1 MLHIQKLSSYLALKY
16 QKQLKCLISKSL
28 VLFFL
33 SFTSVGLSYAQTWEQ
48 LPEVQKEFLAPLESD
63 WGSINKDQKKKWVQV
78 ANRYP
83 HMTESEKNI
92 LQSRMSEWA
101 NLSTE
106 QRRAA
111 RDNYLRSLKFS
122 PEKRAEAWQAYQQL
136 SDEDKKRLAEKKAAT
151 TKPTAVTAP
160 TLK

>member
-1 MLHIQKLSSYLALKY
+1 MIQTWGHLLIAKC
-16 QKQLKCLISKSL
+16 QKQLKRSIGKGFIL
-28 VLFFL
+28 LFIAF
-33 SFTSVGLSYAQTWEQ
+33 STIQTGQAQTWAQ
-48 LPEVQKEFLAPLESD
+48 LPDNQKETLAPLESD
-63 WGSINKDQKKKWVQV
+63 WSSITKDQKKKWVEV

-83 HMTESEKNI
+83 NMTDAEKSI

-106 QRRAA
+106 QRRVA

-122 PEKRAEAWQAYQQL
+122 PEKKAEAWQAYQQL
-136 SDEDKKRLAEKKAAT
+136 SEEDKKRLAEKKAST

-160 TLK
+160 ALK

>member
-1 MLHIQKLSSYLALKY
+1 MIHAWTPSLIAKCQKHLKRLIGKGFLLLFISLGMIQVSH
-16 QKQLKCLISKSL
+16 
-28 VLFFL
+28 
-33 SFTSVGLSYAQTWEQ
+33 AQTWAQ
-48 LPEVQKEFLAPLESD
+48 LPDSQKEILAPLESD
-63 WGSINKDQKKKWVQV
+63 WSSIPNDRKKKWMEV

-83 HMTESEKNI
+83 QMTDAEKNI

-106 QRRAA
+106 QRRVA

-122 PEKRAEAWQAYQQL
+122 PEKKAEAWQAYQQL
-136 SDEDKKRLAEKKAAT
+136 SEENKKRLAEKKAST
-151 TKPTAVTAP
+151 TKPSAVTAP

>member
-1 MLHIQKLSSYLALKY
+1 MPTIWYPPLISKCQKH
-16 QKQLKCLISKSL
+16 LKCLISKGL
-28 VLFFL
+28 VLLFI
-33 SFTSVGLSYAQTWEQ
+33 SFGAISMAHAQTWGQ
-48 LPEVQKEFLAPLESD
+48 LPDTQKEILAPLETD
-63 WGSINKDQKKKWVQV
+63 WSSITKDQKKKWVEV

-83 HMTESEKNI
+83 NMTDAEKNT

-101 NLSTE
+101 NMSSE

-122 PEKRAEAWQAYQQL
+122 PEKKAEAWHAYQQL
-136 SDEDKKRLAEKKAAT
+136 SDEDKKRLAEKKLST

>member
-1 MLHIQKLSSYLALKY
+1 MPTIWYPPLISKCQKH
-16 QKQLKCLISKSL
+16 LKCLISKGL
-28 VLFFL
+28 VLLFI
-33 SFTSVGLSYAQTWEQ
+33 SFGAIPMAHAQTWGQ
-48 LPEVQKEFLAPLESD
+48 LPDTQKEILAPLETD
-63 WGSINKDQKKKWVQV
+63 WSSITKDQKKKWVEV

-83 HMTESEKNI
+83 NMTDAEKNT

-101 NLSTE
+101 NMSSE

-122 PEKRAEAWQAYQQL
+122 PEKKAEAWHAYQQL
-136 SDEDKKRLAEKKAAT
+136 SDEEKKRLAEKKLST

>member
-1 MLHIQKLSSYLALKY
+1 MAH
-16 QKQLKCLISKSL
+16 
-28 VLFFL
+28 
-33 SFTSVGLSYAQTWEQ
+33 AQTWGQ
-48 LPEVQKEFLAPLESD
+48 LPDTQKEILAPLETD
-63 WGSINKDQKKKWVQV
+63 WSSITKDQKKKWVEV

-83 HMTESEKNI
+83 NMTDAEKNT

-101 NLSTE
+101 NLSSE

-122 PEKRAEAWQAYQQL
+122 PEKKAEAWHAYQQL
-136 SDEDKKRLAEKKAAT
+136 SEEDKKRLAEKKAST

>member
-1 MLHIQKLSSYLALKY
+1 MPTIWYPP
-16 QKQLKCLISKSL
+16 LISKCQKHLKYLISKGL
-28 VLFFL
+28 VLLFI
-33 SFTSVGLSYAQTWEQ
+33 SFGAISMAHAQTWGQ
-48 LPEVQKEFLAPLESD
+48 LPDTQKEILAPLETD
-63 WGSINKDQKKKWVQV
+63 WSSITKDQKKKWVEV

-83 HMTESEKNI
+83 NMTDAEKNT

-101 NLSTE
+101 NMSSE

-122 PEKRAEAWQAYQQL
+122 PEKKAEAWHAYQQL
-136 SDEDKKRLAEKKAAT
+136 SDEDKKRLAEKKLST

>member
-1 MLHIQKLSSYLALKY
+1 MLQTQPLLIKKCQNHF
-16 QKQLKCLISKSL
+16 KCLIGKG
-28 VLFFL
+28 VVWLFV
-33 SFTSVGLSYAQTWEQ
+33 SFVSINTSHAQTWVQ
-48 LPEVQKEFLAPLESD
+48 LPDSQKEILAPLESD
-63 WGSINKDQKKKWVQV
+63 WSSITKDQKKKWVEV

-83 HMTESEKNI
+83 QMVDTEKSI

-101 NLSTE
+101 NLSPE

-122 PEKRAEAWQAYQQL
+122 PEKKAEAWHAYQQL
-136 SDEDKKRLAEKKAAT
+136 SDEDKKRLAEKKVST
-151 TKPTAVTAP
+151 TKPTAVTSP